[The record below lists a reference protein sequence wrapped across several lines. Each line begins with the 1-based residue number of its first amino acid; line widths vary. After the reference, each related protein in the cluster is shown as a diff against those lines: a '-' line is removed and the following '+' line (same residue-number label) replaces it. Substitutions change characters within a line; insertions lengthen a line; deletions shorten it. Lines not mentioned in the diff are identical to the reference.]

1 MAAPFPFP
9 LPLNAYAGLGNSF
22 SELAGALNYTRIPV
36 TLELTDDGTTVSNA
50 NTLEWCVAK
59 SDWGPVSSVMVFDS
73 PTGGNLLFSL
83 PLSGTAIPYS
93 WADYSEGLYSPMTA
107 SQIFVHMYDR
117 PRISAA
123 AITAEA
129 AGSAQDVPTGW
140 GRGAFGRYGYGTM
153 PGDYPTLYGLYGYG
167 TNAYGTEA
175 LVEGSATAVLL
186 TFGAVS
192 LCSPGTWAAGP
203 CACDCVA

>member
-36 TLELTDDGTTVSNA
+36 TLELTDDGTTVSNL

-59 SDWGPVSSVMVFDS
+59 SEWGPVSSVMVFDA
-73 PTGGNLLFSL
+73 PTGGNLLFTL
-83 PLSGTAIPYS
+83 PLSGTQVPYS
-93 WADYSEGLYSPMTA
+93 WANYSVGLYSPMTA

-123 AITAEA
+123 AMTAET
-129 AGSAQDVPTGW
+129 AG
-140 GRGAFGRYGYGTM
+140 GT
-153 PGDYPTLYGLYGYG
+153 PYPTPYGLYGYG

-175 LVEGSATAVLL
+175 SVEGSASAVLL